1 MNHHVAVLRESH
13 VKELLDIQNK
23 VESVQADVNSFHSI
37 IDLNKTAVD
46 KSIFLHRESAAI
58 LALESIL
65 KTSKPFSKNIIELKN
80 IATDSKDD
88 LLLTVIDTIP
98 ITLQSK
104 GKYHLFFIILL
115 HDLVIMIFILSQF
128 RF

>member
-37 IDLNKTAVD
+37 IDLNKSAVD
-46 KSIFLHRESAAI
+46 KSIFLHKESAAI
-58 LALESIL
+58 LALESVL
-65 KTSKPFSKNIIELKN
+65 KTSKPFSKNITELKN
-80 IATDSKDD
+80 IAIDSKDD

-104 GKYHLFFIILL
+104 GKYHLFFIILSYN
-115 HDLVIMIFILSQF
+115 LVIMIFILSHF
-128 RF
+128 HF